1 MKKLRLQSGDATR
14 MSKALLR
21 FYLFPLLFQMVIYSP
36 FDHFLVITCHS
47 NAAIWYFHS
56 NSLLFFSFIL
66 YPFEWIVVDFLFSFT
81 SLTYYSFLKHS
92 CFCKVKFWL
101 QFSSISKTMN
111 LENLRKLSCECLKI
125 IRLFRIDQILFFMLR
140 TSTTNLIQF
149 GFFRIHWSPF
159 ILMQPFGICDPVNL
173 RFISFYRILFYKY
186 FLPLLLIFRSSEGVN
201 DSSIQ
206 ASNFDIIQRSRL
218 IKRLR
223 TVCREAKESFIQNR
237 VI

>member
-101 QFSSISKTMN
+101 QFSSISKNDEFGKPEKTFLWV
-111 LENLRKLSCECLKI
+111 LENNQAVQNWSNSFFYAKNFNDKPDSIWFLSNSLKS
-125 IRLFRIDQILFFMLR
+125 LHSHAAFWYL
-140 TSTTNLIQF
+140 
-149 GFFRIHWSPF
+149 WS
-159 ILMQPFGICDPVNL
+159 C
-173 RFISFYRILFYKY
+173 
-186 FLPLLLIFRSSEGVN
+186 
-201 DSSIQ
+201 
-206 ASNFDIIQRSRL
+206 
-218 IKRLR
+218 
-223 TVCREAKESFIQNR
+223 
-237 VI
+237 